1 MTVSA
6 STGRIV
12 YEAPGS
18 VFPVPFSYASA
29 ADVKLTRLAV
39 STGVETLLLLG
50 ADYSLSGGNATL
62 TAPLVSGQRLA
73 IALVPPLTQTVDLV
87 EGGRFSAEAIERGL
101 DNQARVSQG
110 LSQRLDRALV
120 LPVSTLAA
128 PVTMEQPAPGA
139 VLRWD
144 DTATRVVSDE
154 TLGAILADA
163 ASQAEVE
170 AARDAA
176 LAAAA
181 AAAASAASAQSAL
194 TAINLVAPTILDAG
208 QKAAWALNLMGL
220 ANGLTQLMRLFAIYA
235 GQLYGLIKD
244 YGWGPDL
251 TATQEDYGW
260 GDCPATCVV
269 DYGWGWP
276 VAPMDNGQAIS
287 LPILVPSLCPI
298 ITPVPPSPPPVDT
311 GGDGEC

>member
-1 MTVSA
+1 
-6 STGRIV
+6 
-12 YEAPGS
+12 
-18 VFPVPFSYASA
+18 
-29 ADVKLTRLAV
+29 
-39 STGVETLLLLG
+39 
-50 ADYSLSGGNATL
+50 
-62 TAPLVSGQRLA
+62 
-73 IALVPPLTQTVDLV
+73 
-87 EGGRFSAEAIERGL
+87 
-101 DNQARVSQG
+101 
-110 LSQRLDRALV
+110 
-120 LPVSTLAA
+120 
-128 PVTMEQPAPGA
+128 MEQPAPGA

>member
-6 STGRIV
+6 STGRVV
-12 YEAPGS
+12 YDAPGA

-29 ADVKLTRLAV
+29 ADVQITRLVVA
-39 STGVETLLLLG
+39 TGSETLLLNG
-50 ADYSLSGGNATL
+50 ADYSLSGGNVTL

-73 IALVPPLTQTVDLV
+73 IAIAPPLTQTVDLV

-101 DNQARVSQG
+101 DNQARISQG

-120 LPVSTLAA
+120 LPVSTIAD
-128 PVTMEQPAPGA
+128 PVAMDQPAPGA

-144 DTATRVVSDE
+144 DTATRVVSDQ
-154 TLGAILADA
+154 TLGATLADA
-163 ASQAEVE
+163 ASQSEVE

-181 AAAASAASAQSAL
+181 AAAGSAASAQAAL

-220 ANGLTQLMRLFAIYA
+220 ANGLLQALYAITPYVSQLFGFL
-235 GQLYGLIKD
+235 KD
-244 YGWGPDL
+244 YGWVNQ
-251 TATQEDYGW
+251 T
-260 GDCPATCVV
+260 PARTV
-269 DYGWGWP
+269 DYGWVGCSAECESDYGWLWSVIP
-276 VAPMDNGQAIS
+276 INQGAAVQLPM
-287 LPILVPSLCPI
+287 LVPSPCPI
-298 ITPVPPSPPPVDT
+298 ITPVPPPPPPVDT

>member
-6 STGRIV
+6 STGRVV
-12 YEAPGS
+12 YDAPGS

-29 ADVKLTRLAV
+29 ADVQVTRLVVA
-39 STGVETLLLLG
+39 TGAETLLLNG
-50 ADYSLSGGNATL
+50 ADYSLSGGSVTL
-62 TAPLVSGQRLA
+62 TAALVTGQRLA
-73 IALVPPLTQTVDLV
+73 IAIAPPLTQTIDLV

-101 DNQARVSQG
+101 DNQARISQG

-120 LPVSTLAA
+120 LPVSTIAD
-128 PVTMEQPAPGA
+128 PVTMDQPAPGA

-144 DTATRVVSDE
+144 DTATRVTSDQ
-154 TLGAILADA
+154 TLGATLADA
-163 ASQAEVE
+163 ASQSEVE

-181 AAAASAASAQSAL
+181 SAAASAASAQAAL
-194 TAINLVAPTILDAG
+194 TSINLVAPTLLEAG

-220 ANGLTQLMRLFAIYA
+220 ANGLTQLMRLFAVYA

-244 YGWGPDL
+244 YGWGADL
-251 TATQEDYGW
+251 TAVQEDYGW
-260 GDCPATCVV
+260 GNCPATCVV

-276 VAPMDNGQAIS
+276 VAPMDNASAIS

-298 ITPVPPSPPPVDT
+298 ITPVPPPPSPVDT